1 MCENTGNQDLLALCW
16 GPIYYHGPHEL
27 CISLAALKIQKFY
40 PLKILLLSNYEE
52 RVTSLD
58 LLCIDINC
66 KYLLIM
72 ELRFDSLLY
81 TLTRVTKILMRA
93 I

>member
-1 MCENTGNQDLLALCW
+1 MRIQVTKDIQHRVG
-16 GPIYYHGPHEL
+16 GPVCYHGPHEL
-27 CISLAALKIQKFY
+27 CVSLAALKVQKFY

-58 LLCIDINC
+58 LLRTDINC

-72 ELRFDSLLY
+72 ELHFDPLLY
-81 TLTRVTKILMRA
+81 TLTWETKILMRA